1 MNLNTTVS
9 VQLTDKGVELYVDY
23 VNNTVKMMSEK
34 YEMEP
39 LEEEAMRNS
48 MILFL
53 KDKILTVKLGDL
65 LKISDFFRVH
75 MADFSFKA
83 VFENSIIEVKE

>member
-23 VNNTVKMMSEK
+23 VNNTVQMMSEK

-39 LEEEAMRNS
+39 LEEEVMRNS

-53 KDKILTVKLGDL
+53 KDHTLTVKLGDL

-75 MADFSFKA
+75 MVDFSFKA